1 MNISLIIISLFL
13 LLALYLGISS
23 TRGKEMSMEQW
34 TVGGRG
40 FGTLFIF
47 FLIAGEVYTTF
58 TFLGGSGWTFT
69 RGAAVYYVPAYIF
82 LAYVLSYWF
91 VPKIWKYCKENN
103 LISQPDYFVSKYKST
118 ALGVLVA
125 IVGCVALIPYIVIQF
140 KGLGII
146 VSQASYGTISPTVAS
161 CIGAIVVATY
171 VMISGIHGS
180 AWTAI
185 IKDFMILIVVI
196 FLGIYIPFHYFG
208 GIQPMFEAVEM
219 AKPELLTLPEA
230 GFSNSWFTSTVIFNA
245 LGFYILPTSFMVILS
260 AKSAKNLR
268 KNAITLPLYTIL
280 LLFIF
285 FVGFAAITVIP
296 ELNAAQGDLALLTLA
311 IKTFDPWVIGI
322 IGAAGLLTALVP
334 CSVMLMSSSA
344 GLTQNLYK
352 VIVPKASDKHLLT
365 VSKLFIVLI
374 SAIALYFTITGGE
387 AMAILNIMSYSLIV
401 QLAPALF
408 LSIQR
413 NNMITKEGAFM
424 GIVTGVI
431 VVLVMTLKGM
441 GIGDLL
447 PQAPQWVQ
455 DINSSFVAL
464 ISNIIIMLIVSI
476 ASKVFASLKHTK
488 LEEVK

>member
-1 MNISLIIISLFL
+1 
-13 LLALYLGISS
+13 
-23 TRGKEMSMEQW
+23 MSMEEW

-91 VPKIWKYCKENN
+91 VPIIWKYCKENN
-103 LISQPDYFVSKYKST
+103 LISQPDFFASKYKSV

-125 IVGCVALIPYIVIQF
+125 VVGCVALIPYIVIQF

-146 VSQASYGTISPTVAS
+146 VSQASYGTITPVMAS
-161 CIGAIVVATY
+161 CIGAAVVATY
-171 VMISGIHGS
+171 VMVSGIHGS

-196 FLGIYIPFHYFG
+196 FLGLYIPFHYFG
-208 GIQPMFEAVEM
+208 GIKPMFEAVEM
-219 AKPELLTLPEA
+219 VKPELLTLPDA

-245 LGFYILPTSFMVILS
+245 IGFYILPTSFMVILS
-260 AKSAKNLR
+260 AKSAKGLR

-296 ELNAAQGDLALLTLA
+296 ELEAAQGDLALLILA
-311 IKTFDPWVIGI
+311 IKTFDPWIVGI

-334 CSVMLMSSSA
+334 CSVMLMASAA
-344 GLTQNLYK
+344 GLTQNMYK
-352 VIVPKASDKHLLT
+352 VIVPTASDKHLLT

-374 SAIALYFTITGGE
+374 SLIALYFTITGGE
-387 AMAILNIMSYSLIV
+387 AMAVLNIMSYSLIV

-408 LSIQR
+408 LSLQK
-413 NNMITKEGAFM
+413 NNMITKQGAFT

-431 VVLVMTLKGM
+431 VVLIMTLKGI

-447 PQAPQWVQ
+447 PHAPQWVQ
-455 DINSSFVAL
+455 DINGSFVAL
-464 ISNIIIMLIVSI
+464 IANILVMFLVSL
-476 ASKVFASLKHTK
+476 ASKVFVSIKQP
-488 LEEVK
+488 EYEDIR

>member
-1 MNISLIIISLFL
+1 MNISLVIVALFAI
-13 LLALYLGISS
+13 LALYLGIAS

-103 LISQPDYFVSKYKST
+103 LISQPDFFVSKYKST
-118 ALGVLVA
+118 GLGILVA
-125 IVGCVALIPYIVIQF
+125 IVGCVALVPYIVIQF

-146 VSQASYGTISPTVAS
+146 VSSASYGSISPTVAS
-161 CIGAIVVATY
+161 FIGAAVVATY

-208 GIQPMFEAVEM
+208 GIKPMFQAVEM
-219 AKPELLTLPEA
+219 VKPELLTLPDA

-245 LGFYILPTSFMVILS
+245 IGFYILPTSFMVILS
-260 AKSAKNLR
+260 ANGEKSLR

-296 ELNAAQGDLALLTLA
+296 ELGAAQGDMALLTLA
-311 IKTFDPWVIGI
+311 IKTFDPWIVGI

-334 CSVMLMSSSA
+334 CSVMLMSSAA
-344 GLTQNLYK
+344 GLTQNVYK
-352 VIVPKASDKHLLT
+352 VIVPKASDKHLLFI
-365 VSKLFIVLI
+365 SKLFIVAL
-374 SAIALYFTITGGE
+374 SLIALYFTVTGGE
-387 AMAILNIMSYSLIV
+387 AMAMLNIMSYSLIV
-401 QLAPALF
+401 QLAPTLF
-408 LSIQR
+408 FSLLK
-413 NNMITKEGAFM
+413 NNFITKEGAFA
-424 GIVTGVI
+424 GIITGVI
-431 VVLVMTLKGM
+431 VVLVMTINGL

-447 PQAPQWVQ
+447 PTAPQWVQ
-455 DINSSFVAL
+455 DINASFVAL
-464 ISNIIIMLIVSI
+464 IANIAVMFVVS
-476 ASKVFASLKHTK
+476 AAARAFVSVKQPGLD
-488 LEEVK
+488 EVR

>member
-1 MNISLIIISLFL
+1 MNISLVIIGLFL
-13 LLALYLGISS
+13 LLALFLGIMSS
-23 TRGKEMSMEQW
+23 RGKEMSMEQW

-40 FGTLFIF
+40 FGVIFIF
-47 FLIAGEVYTTF
+47 LLIAGEVYTTF

-82 LAYVLSYWF
+82 IAYILSYWF
-91 VPKIWKYCKENN
+91 VPKIWTYCKENN
-103 LISQPDYFVSKYKST
+103 LITQPDFFASKYNSK

-125 IVGCVALIPYIVIQF
+125 IVGAVALIPYIVIQF

-146 VSQASYGTISPTVAS
+146 VSQASYGTISPTMAS
-161 CIGAIVVATY
+161 CIGASVVAIY

-185 IKDFMILIVVI
+185 IKDFMIIVVVL
-196 FLGIYIPFHYFG
+196 FLGLYIPFHYFG
-208 GIQPMFEAVEM
+208 GIRPMFEAVEM

-245 LGFYILPTSFMVILS
+245 IGFYLLPTSFMVILS
-260 AKSAKNLR
+260 SDGEKSLR

-280 LLFIF
+280 LIFIF
-285 FVGFAAITVIP
+285 FVGFSAVTVIP
-296 ELNAAQGDLALLTLA
+296 ELSAAQGDLALLSIA
-311 IKTFDPWVIGI
+311 IETFNPWVIGI

-334 CSVMLMSSSA
+334 CSVMLMSSAA
-344 GLTQNLYK
+344 GITQNVYK
-352 VIVPKASDKHLLT
+352 FINPKASDKHLLS
-365 VSKLFIVLI
+365 VSKVFIVVI
-374 SAIALYFTITGGE
+374 SLIALYFTITGGE

-408 LSIQR
+408 ISLKKSNFVTSQ
-413 NNMITKEGAFM
+413 GAFV
-424 GIVTGVI
+424 GILSGVV
-431 VVLVMTLKGM
+431 VVLFMTLNDL

-447 PQAPQWVQ
+447 PQAPQWIQ

-464 ISNIIIMLIVSI
+464 IINILIMGGVSA
-476 ASKVFASLKHTK
+476 ASKIYVS
-488 LEEVK
+488 VKKTQFQ

>member
-23 TRGKEMSMEQW
+23 TRGKQMSMEQW

-40 FGTLFIF
+40 FGTIFIF

-69 RGAAVYYVPAYIF
+69 KGAAVYYVPAYIF
-82 LAYVLSYWF
+82 IAYVLSYWF
-91 VPKIWKYCKENN
+91 VPKIWKYCKENK
-103 LISQPDYFVSKYKST
+103 LITQPDYFASKYKSP

-125 IVGCVALIPYIVIQF
+125 IVGCVALVPYIVIQF

-146 VSQASYGTISPTVAS
+146 VSQASYGTVSPTVAS
-161 CIGAIVVATY
+161 IIGASVVAIY
-171 VMISGIHGS
+171 VMVSGIHGS

-196 FLGIYIPFHYFG
+196 FLGLYIPFHYFG
-208 GIQPMFEAVEM
+208 GIKPMFEAVQM
-219 AKPELLTLPEA
+219 AKPELLTLPDA
-230 GFSNSWFTSTVIFNA
+230 GFSNSWFTSTVLFNA
-245 LGFYILPTSFMVILS
+245 IGFYILPTSFMVILS
-260 AKSAKNLR
+260 AKSAKGLR

-280 LLFIF
+280 LIFIF

-296 ELNAAQGDLALLTLA
+296 ELSAAQGDLALLSIA

-334 CSVMLMSSSA
+334 CSVMLMSAAA

-352 VIVPKASDKHLLT
+352 VIVPKASDKHLLSI
-365 VSKLFIVLI
+365 SKVFIILI
-374 SAIALYFTITGGE
+374 ALTALYFTITGGE
-387 AMAILNIMSYSLIV
+387 AMAILNIMSYSFIV

-408 LSIQR
+408 LSLQK
-413 NNMITKEGAFM
+413 NNFITKQGAFA
-424 GIVTGVI
+424 GILTGVT
-431 VVLVMTLKGM
+431 VVLFMTLKGL

-447 PQAPQWVQ
+447 PQAPQWFQ
-455 DINSSFVAL
+455 DINGSFVAL
-464 ISNIIIMLIVSI
+464 LANILVMYGVTI
-476 ASKVFASLKHTK
+476 ASKLFVT
-488 LEEVK
+488 VKQPSFE

>member
-1 MNISLIIISLFL
+1 MNISLLIISLFL

-40 FGTLFIF
+40 FGTIFIF

-82 LAYVLSYWF
+82 IAYVLSYWF
-91 VPKIWKYCKENN
+91 VPKIWKYCKDNK
-103 LISQPDYFVSKYKST
+103 LITQPDYFASKYKSP
-118 ALGVLVA
+118 ALGILVA
-125 IVGCVALIPYIVIQF
+125 IVGCVALVPYIVIQF

-146 VSQASYGTISPTVAS
+146 VSQASYGSISPTLAS
-161 CIGAIVVATY
+161 CIGAAVVAIY

-185 IKDFMILIVVI
+185 IKDFMILIVVV
-196 FLGIYIPFHYFG
+196 FLGLYIPFHYFG
-208 GIQPMFEAVEM
+208 GIQPMFEAVQM
-219 AKPELLTLPEA
+219 AKPELLTLPDA
-230 GFSNSWFTSTVIFNA
+230 GFSNSWFTSTVLFNA
-245 LGFYILPTSFMVILS
+245 IGFYILPTSFMVILS
-260 AKSAKNLR
+260 AKSAKSLR

-280 LLFIF
+280 LIFIF

-296 ELNAAQGDLALLTLA
+296 ELSAAQGDLALLSIA
-311 IKTFDPWVIGI
+311 IKTFNPWVIGI

-334 CSVMLMSSSA
+334 CSVMLMSAAA

-365 VSKLFIVLI
+365 VSKLFIIFI
-374 SAIALYFTITGGE
+374 SLTALYFTITGGE
-387 AMAILNIMSYSLIV
+387 AMAVLNIMSYSFIV

-408 LSIQR
+408 LSLQK
-413 NNMITKEGAFM
+413 NNFITKQGAFV
-424 GIVTGVI
+424 GILSGVL
-431 VVLVMTLKGM
+431 VVLFMTLKGL

-447 PQAPQWVQ
+447 PQAPQWIQ
-455 DINSSFVAL
+455 DINGSFVAL
-464 ISNIIIMLIVSI
+464 TVNILMMYGVTI
-476 ASKVFASLKHTK
+476 ASKVFVS
-488 LEEVK
+488 VKQPSFE

>member
-1 MNISLIIISLFL
+1 MNISLLIISLFL

-40 FGTLFIF
+40 FGTIFIF

-82 LAYVLSYWF
+82 IAYVLSYWF
-91 VPKIWKYCKENN
+91 VPKIWKYCKDNK
-103 LISQPDYFVSKYKST
+103 LITQPDYFASKYKSP
-118 ALGVLVA
+118 ALGILVA
-125 IVGCVALIPYIVIQF
+125 IVGCVALVPYIVIQF

-146 VSQASYGTISPTVAS
+146 VSQASYGSISPTLAS
-161 CIGAIVVATY
+161 CIGAAVVAIY

-196 FLGIYIPFHYFG
+196 FLGLYIPFHYFG
-208 GIQPMFEAVEM
+208 GIKPMFEAVQM
-219 AKPELLTLPEA
+219 AKPELLTLPDA
-230 GFSNSWFTSTVIFNA
+230 GFSNSWFTSTVLFNA
-245 LGFYILPTSFMVILS
+245 IGFYILPTSFMVILS
-260 AKSAKNLR
+260 AKSAKSLR

-280 LLFIF
+280 LIFIF

-296 ELNAAQGDLALLTLA
+296 ELSAAQGDLALLSIA
-311 IKTFDPWVIGI
+311 IKTFNPWVIGI

-334 CSVMLMSSSA
+334 CSVMLMSAGA
-344 GLTQNLYK
+344 GLTQNLYN

-365 VSKLFIVLI
+365 VSKLFIILI
-374 SAIALYFTITGGE
+374 SLTSLYFTITGGE
-387 AMAILNIMSYSLIV
+387 AMAVLNIMSYSFIV

-408 LSIQR
+408 LSLQK
-413 NNMITKEGAFM
+413 NNFITKQGAFV
-424 GIVTGVI
+424 GILSGVI
-431 VVLVMTLKGM
+431 VVLFMTLKGL

-447 PQAPQWVQ
+447 PQAPQWIQ
-455 DINSSFVAL
+455 DINGSFVAL
-464 ISNIIIMLIVSI
+464 TVNILMMYGVTI
-476 ASKVFASLKHTK
+476 ASKVFVS
-488 LEEVK
+488 VKQPSFE

>member
-1 MNISLIIISLFL
+1 MNISLLIISLFL

-40 FGTLFIF
+40 FGTIFIF

-82 LAYVLSYWF
+82 IAYVLSYWF
-91 VPKIWKYCKENN
+91 VPKIWKYCKDNK
-103 LISQPDYFVSKYKST
+103 LITQPDYFASKYKSP
-118 ALGVLVA
+118 ALGILVA
-125 IVGCVALIPYIVIQF
+125 IVGCVALVPYIVIQF

-146 VSQASYGTISPTVAS
+146 VSQASYGSISPTLAS
-161 CIGAIVVATY
+161 CIGAAVVAIY

-185 IKDFMILIVVI
+185 IKDFMILIVVV
-196 FLGIYIPFHYFG
+196 FLGLYIPFHYFG
-208 GIQPMFEAVEM
+208 GIKPMFEAVQM
-219 AKPELLTLPEA
+219 AKPELLTLPDA
-230 GFSNSWFTSTVIFNA
+230 GFSNSWFTSTVLFNA
-245 LGFYILPTSFMVILS
+245 IGFYILPTSFMVILS
-260 AKSAKNLR
+260 AKSAKSLR

-280 LLFIF
+280 LIFIF

-296 ELNAAQGDLALLTLA
+296 ELSAAQGDLALLSIA

-334 CSVMLMSSSA
+334 CSVMLMSAAA

-365 VSKLFIVLI
+365 VSKLFIILI
-374 SAIALYFTITGGE
+374 SLTALYFTITGGE
-387 AMAILNIMSYSLIV
+387 AMAVLNIMSYSFIV

-408 LSIQR
+408 LSLQK
-413 NNMITKEGAFM
+413 NNYITKQGAFV
-424 GIVTGVI
+424 GILSGVI
-431 VVLVMTLKGM
+431 IVLFMTLKGL

-447 PQAPQWVQ
+447 PQAPQWIQ
-455 DINSSFVAL
+455 DINGSFVAL
-464 ISNIIIMLIVSI
+464 TVNILMMYGVTI
-476 ASKVFASLKHTK
+476 ASKVFVS
-488 LEEVK
+488 VKQPSFE